1 MPTTEILLRV
11 SLHPTFHN
19 KSRIGEEHQWQPGAL
34 TLEQLLAH
42 VSGGKAF
49 VACQLSGATRN
60 TESYLASNLVI
71 LDLDG
76 DLDLAAFW
84 QIPAV
89 LQHCAATYTSCSHGS
104 LEKQEQDGSP
114 SSDRFRALFVFDED
128 FSSVEQHAAAYDW
141 IVSRISFAPKD
152 PSGRKPLQLWYGNDQ
167 AVVRTNPAAAS
178 PGWDVIEDIR
188 DRAVAPPAAIA
199 PLDPSDLGADDRL
212 DVERAA
218 WLLQHLL
225 RPSSDGEYLSYW
237 QPVFNYAAASQSDL
251 IWSAF
256 LDWHCRGHHVNQ
268 KNVRRVERDRS
279 KAGTRT
285 PVRQALG
292 CLFRLAK
299 EQDTDWKHKLPEHLR
314 FGGGAQAP
322 KPTSL
327 MRSRPQLGGSVSFSA
342 ETAAAAAA
350 GNNDPIAAEFQ
361 ARRQLMSRQ
370 TAMAPVPDAAA
381 SGGGDAFIDVF
392 NRCIER
398 MYLLATRYIHLSD
411 EGEQQLEEDEAN
423 AWLLHYREQLFQ
435 YQVLSREPQHI
446 ERRLMDRFRSD
457 HGLEKRTKSALQV
470 EKLFDGQEIEHVHL
484 LPNLLAVGQSYLFYA
499 RQGVGK
505 TLMAL
510 ALARS
515 VLAVPGHNQ
524 FLDFPPVP
532 LTDYGK
538 RRVLFIASDGGK
550 AAKADLM
557 GYAKAMGMKDT
568 EWINRD
574 LDVVAASPAN
584 AAEPWRMDLYQL
596 HWLSEKL
603 DAAAAE
609 GRPYNLVIVDSLK
622 ACAPD
627 GILVGQQVITDYLHL
642 VDGICHPRCATVLYI
657 SHQSKEADH
666 AQGAAGIA
674 EMVHGVFRLKLE
686 ERQRI
691 FCVDK
696 TRLVMNGNREIPVNL
711 QGDSVFV
718 AQADEDGSDD
728 GRFLLIN
735 ALCQHYERFA
745 KKVAHLGSKDPQRT
759 YRGVA
764 ADSLYATCMELGIRH
779 PSWTNARA
787 VSDLAKDLCSQ
798 RELEKTGRGRSIFYR
813 ASGTPDFVAALN
825 DQHALP
831 GWD

>member
-1 MPTTEILLRV
+1 MPITEILLHV
-11 SLHPTFHN
+11 SLHPSFFN
-19 KSRIGEEHQWQPGAL
+19 KERRGDEHQWQPTAL
-34 TLEQLLAH
+34 TLAQLLEH
-42 VSGGKAF
+42 VSAGRAF
-49 VACQLSGATRN
+49 VACELSGQQRN
-60 TESYLASNLVI
+60 TESYVRSNLLI

-76 DLDLAAFW
+76 DLDLDDFW
-84 QIPAV
+84 QNPAV
-89 LQHCAATYTSCSHGS
+89 LRHCAATYTSCSHGDQA
-104 LEKQEQDGSP
+104 KQEKDGAP
-114 SSDRFRALFVFDED
+114 SADRFRALFVFGET
-128 FSSVEQHAAAYDW
+128 FNTTEEHGSAYDW
-141 IVSRISFAPKD
+141 IISQVGFAPRD
-152 PSGRKPLQLWYGNDQ
+152 PSGRKATQYWAGNSA
-167 AVVRTNPAAAS
+167 AVIRTNPTAAS
-178 PGWDVIEDIR
+178 PGWDVMEDIR
-188 DRAVAPPAAIA
+188 DRATAKPVYDSTPR
-199 PLDPSDLGADDRL
+199 PLDDNDARQ
-212 DVERAA
+212 VEMAA
-218 WLLQHLL
+218 YALQHLL
-225 RPSSDGEYLSYW
+225 PPSNDGEYKSVWEPIFSLAVGTSSETIW
-237 QPVFNYAAASQSDL
+237 Q
-251 IWSAF
+251 AF
-256 LDWHCRGHHVNQ
+256 VDWHCRGHHVRQ
-268 KNVRRVERDRS
+268 KNVRRIERERS
-279 KAGTRT
+279 SAKLNLSPG
-285 PVRQALG
+285 PALG
-292 CLFRLAK
+292 ALIRHLNK
-299 EQDTDWKHKLPEHLR
+299 EIPGWKDRLPESLR
-314 FGGGAQAP
+314 GGGGAQAP
-322 KPTSL
+322 KPVSL
-327 MRSRPQLGGSVSFSA
+327 MRSRPQLGGSSSFS
-342 ETAAAAAA
+342 EQPAAAAAST
-350 GNNDPIAAEFQ
+350 DPIAAEFQ

-435 YQVLSREPQHI
+435 YQVLSREPHHI
-446 ERRLMDRFRSD
+446 ERRLMDRFRAD

-515 VLAVPGHNQ
+515 VLAVPGHNH
-524 FLDFPPVP
+524 FLDFPAVP
-532 LTDYGK
+532 LTEYGK

-550 AAKADLM
+550 AAKSDLM
-557 GYAKAMGMKDT
+557 GYAKAMGMQNT

-584 AAEPWRMDLYQL
+584 TAEPWRMDLYQL
-596 HWLSEKL
+596 HWLSDKL

-674 EMVHGVFRLKLE
+674 EMVHGVFRLRLE

-711 QGDSVFV
+711 SGDQFV
-718 AQADEDGSDD
+718 AAATADDGSDD
-728 GRFLLIN
+728 GGPLLIN
-735 ALCQHYERFA
+735 ALCQHYERHA
-745 KKVAHLGSKDPQRT
+745 KKVAHLSANDSLRA

-779 PSWTNARA
+779 SSWTNARV
-787 VSDLAKDLCSQ
+787 VSDLAKELCSQ
-798 RELEKTGRGRSIFYR
+798 RELEKTGRGRSIFYK
-813 ASGTPDFVAALN
+813 ATGTPAFVPVAD
-825 DQHALP
+825 DQTALP